1 MKSDGEKTDV
11 KLDELG
17 DWRRTHYTVDVTPE
31 LNGKE
36 VVIFGWV
43 QDIRDLGGLR
53 FLILQDREGT
63 VQVTIP
69 RKKVGQHVLERS
81 EMLGRQYSIGVKGM
95 VQSTKMTPRG
105 VEIIPSEIRVL
116 GVAQQPLPLDITG
129 KTPSKIDARL
139 DARVLDLS
147 REENRAIF
155 KVQHSACEATH
166 SFLSQAGFIEV
177 HTPRIIGSAT
187 EGGAALFSVDYYD
200 KAAYLAQSPQLYKEE
215 LVIDFEK
222 VFEIGPFF
230 RAEMSHTRRH
240 VSEFV
245 SIDIEQAF
253 ATAED
258 VMQTLEQLVHYICE
272 EVNAGC
278 RKELKILK
286 HKVEVPEKPFR
297 RFTYD
302 QILKELKKE
311 GIEIPWGEDIP
322 TQAVRK
328 VGKLHPSYYWIT
340 DWPTKSKPF
349 YLKPRADKPQLC
361 EAFDLMWSWIELA
374 SGGTR
379 VGSKEMLTRRLKEQG
394 LNPDSFKYHLQAF
407 DYGMPPH
414 AGWAMGLERFAMA
427 LTGKYNIREVTLF
440 PRDRFRLSP

>member
-1 MKSDGEKTDV
+1 M

-17 DWRRTHYTVDVTPE
+17 DWRRTHYSEEIKPE
-31 LNGKE
+31 LSGTE
-36 VVIFGWV
+36 VVVFGWI

-63 VQVTIP
+63 VQITVP
-69 RKKVGQHVLERS
+69 SKKVSQKVLEKAK
-81 EMLGRQYSIGVKGM
+81 MMQRQYSIGVKGT
-95 VQSTKMTPRG
+95 VKETKMTPRG

-116 GVAQQPLPLDITG
+116 GEAKQPLPLDVTG
-129 KTPSKIDARL
+129 RTPAKIDVRL
-139 DARVLDLS
+139 DARVLDLA

-155 KVQHSACEATH
+155 RIQHVALEATRI
-166 SFLSQAGFIEV
+166 FLSQRGFIEV
-177 HTPRIIGSAT
+177 RTPRIIASAT
-187 EGGAALFSVDYYD
+187 EGGAALFTVNYYEQP
-200 KAAYLAQSPQLYKEE
+200 AYLAQSPQLYKEE

-230 RAEMSHTRRH
+230 RAEESHTRRH
-240 VSEFV
+240 ISEFV

-253 ATAED
+253 ATAQD
-258 VMQTLEQLVHYICE
+258 VMGILEEVVHYICE
-272 EVNAGC
+272 TMNDRC
-278 RKELKILK
+278 RRELKILK
-286 HKVEVPEKPFR
+286 HRIEVPEKPFK

-302 QILKELKKE
+302 EILQELKKE

-322 TQAVRK
+322 TPAFRT
-328 VGKLHPSYYWIT
+328 VGKLHPYFYWIT

-349 YLKPRADKPQLC
+349 YLKPRTDKPELC

-379 VGSKEMLTRRLKEQG
+379 VDSKSLLVRRLKEQG
-394 LNPDSFKYHLQAF
+394 LNPDSFRFHLQAF

-414 AGWAMGLERFAMA
+414 AGWALGLERFAMM
-427 LTGKYNIREVTLF
+427 LTGKKNIREVTLF
-440 PRDRFRLSP
+440 PRDRFRLTP